1 MMQLCQELQ
10 LKLTTLHNG
19 NTEAVQPIL
28 KIVLRLVG
36 NVARDSYEMKYRH
49 LKKSNK
55 LISTNIIENPP
66 CLDFMKSVGFVETE

>member
-1 MMQLCQELQ
+1 M
-10 LKLTTLHNG
+10 TLYNG
-19 NTEAVQPIL
+19 NAEAVESIL

-36 NVARDSYEMKYRH
+36 NVAKDSYEMKYRH

-66 CLDFMKSVGFVETE
+66 CLDFMKSIGFIES